1 MGAYT
6 DQGKSVCRAE
16 KRTAMFPRIEI
27 FFAHQAPSID
37 WPINGLEHA
46 AVIDGFNIIYIV
58 LCINALMLPINI
70 HDH

>member
-1 MGAYT
+1 MGAYA

-27 FFAHQAPSID
+27 FFAHHAPSID

-46 AVIDGFNIIYIV
+46 AAIDGFNQNKIGNGRF
-58 LCINALMLPINI
+58 CIDDGIAP
-70 HDH
+70 